1 MSKQQDSKLFLLVV
15 LMSSSVVYNS
25 MGVIDETTLNDFE
38 LVINL
43 GNWPREEREIWDF
56 LGRAFK

>member
-1 MSKQQDSKLFLLVV
+1 
-15 LMSSSVVYNS
+15 MSSSVVYNS
-25 MGVIDETTLNDFE
+25 MGVIDETTLNDFA